1 MKRTTARNENDRI
14 MKDFANLGISEVVLL
29 GRYHYSHA
37 HSPLKPHA
45 HNNIIEVCLLERGAQ
60 TYVVGSTRYDLTGG
74 DVFITQPGEVHGTGH
89 EPEGRGRLYWLEF
102 KVLKKGQSFLGLTP
116 QESQTLLKR
125 FLALPSR
132 LFRKGDML
140 APTFERILAACADQ
154 RNPLQKADVRNLL
167 LRLVLDIIAVAER
180 QIAQPYSAGIQN
192 AIRFIEREPA
202 TWPTLTQL
210 ARAAS
215 MSESHF
221 KLTFKKET
229 GMPPIEYGMWRRI
242 EKAKHLLRVS
252 NQPVTRIAAEL
263 GFSTSQHFATVFKR
277 LTSLTPKA
285 FRKNS
290 HQHISDI
297 SPAIGAGPG
306 FHPEALSSHR

>member
-1 MKRTTARNENDRI
+1 MKRTATRNENDRI
-14 MKDFANLGISEVVLL
+14 MEDFANLGISEIVLL
-29 GRYHYSHA
+29 GRYHYSQA

-45 HNNIIEVCLLERGAQ
+45 HHDIIEICLLERGAQ
-60 TYVVGSTRYDLTGG
+60 TYIVGPTRYDLAGG

-102 KVLKKGQSFLGLTP
+102 KVLKNGQSFLGLTP
-116 QESQTLLKR
+116 QESQTLLQR
-125 FLALPSR
+125 FLSLPTR
-132 LFRKGDML
+132 HFRKGDML
-140 APTFERILAACADQ
+140 APTFERVLAACAD
-154 RNPLQKADVRNLL
+154 RHNPLQKADVSNLL

-180 QIAQPYSAGIQN
+180 QVAKPYSPGIQN
-192 AIRFIEREPA
+192 AIRFIEQDPER
-202 TWPTLTQL
+202 WPTLAQL
-210 ARAAS
+210 ARVAA

-242 EKAKHLLRVS
+242 EKAKHLLRS
-252 NQPVTRIAAEL
+252 TTQPITRISVEL

-285 FRKNS
+285 FRNHS
-290 HQHISDI
+290 HQHIQDA

-306 FHPEALSSHR
+306 FHPR